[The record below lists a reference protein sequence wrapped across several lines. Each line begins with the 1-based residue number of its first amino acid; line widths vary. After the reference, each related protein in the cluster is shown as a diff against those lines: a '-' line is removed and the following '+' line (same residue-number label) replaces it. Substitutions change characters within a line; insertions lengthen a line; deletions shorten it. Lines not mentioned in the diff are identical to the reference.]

1 MRLLML
7 LQGKDPEDQIGYHSG
22 FNTLVTERV
31 LDGYFAL
38 PYRNCSTTNDWHR
51 LYANAEKIVKEQD
64 IDTLLLQFF
73 HGPQIPSPELFIQNV
88 RRSNPDLFVI
98 ATSGDGFGRFF
109 NRLPRSILTAARL
122 ADITFFTGMG
132 YMAQMAVNAEAK
144 NVVLMPNGCC
154 RERFGEF
161 DEDNIGLNREFDLLF
176 IGSNNAGRNPFSQ
189 LSSAGRLRNKMVTR
203 LEQRYGCRF
212 VLFGRNWSGHPS
224 WQGSLPYSEQV
235 STIRRSRLVIG
246 GFPGIR
252 VPYYTSDR
260 FFNSLVSGIPFL
272 DFRVPRVDRFLVA
285 GEDWYPYDDIES
297 LVQLVDRLLD
307 ADQAELQKRALV
319 CREAILARHTQYHRC
334 KDMLAIT
341 SRIRQMRNEGKR
353 IAPQLPDCFHDRVD
367 TSKEI
372 PYAVL
377 NWHG

>member
-1 MRLLML
+1 ML

-132 YMAQMAVNAEAK
+132 YMAQMAVNAEWWTPVHYRVK
-144 NVVLMPNGCC
+144 NLARMGDHSSFSRTTRIYIHTVVPNG
-154 RERFGEF
+154 
-161 DEDNIGLNREFDLLF
+161 
-176 IGSNNAGRNPFSQ
+176 
-189 LSSAGRLRNKMVTR
+189 
-203 LEQRYGCRF
+203 
-212 VLFGRNWSGHPS
+212 
-224 WQGSLPYSEQV
+224 
-235 STIRRSRLVIG
+235 
-246 GFPGIR
+246 
-252 VPYYTSDR
+252 
-260 FFNSLVSGIPFL
+260 
-272 DFRVPRVDRFLVA
+272 
-285 GEDWYPYDDIES
+285 
-297 LVQLVDRLLD
+297 
-307 ADQAELQKRALV
+307 
-319 CREAILARHTQYHRC
+319 
-334 KDMLAIT
+334 
-341 SRIRQMRNEGKR
+341 
-353 IAPQLPDCFHDRVD
+353 
-367 TSKEI
+367 
-372 PYAVL
+372 
-377 NWHG
+377 